1 MQKEKRVIWADTY
14 DKDDIK
20 YSFDFSQFSQDW
32 VINRILDIDEGFF
45 LDIGAGVSDL
55 NAEEVLISCMS
66 NTYGL
71 ERFRD
76 WNGIAIDY
84 DDVYIREASKFRSCT
99 LVCEDL
105 MKTNINEILKQHDAP
120 QKMDYLSFDVD
131 AAQEK
136 VLEDLDLSTY
146 SFRAITFEH
155 NLHLS
160 FQDDNWKKVHRDSRD
175 KFISSGY
182 KILFGNVGLH
192 PNQPVEDWYVDQ
204 ETFDKY
210 EKISSENLTRDQII
224 GKILRA

>member
-55 NAEEVLISCMS
+55 NAEEVIISCMS

-105 MKTNINEILKQHDAP
+105 MKTNINEILKQLGLPAMFSNELLLDPLFKTKNSKLPIATRIL
-120 QKMDYLSFDVD
+120 KSLTSIDKIYLKHF
-131 AAQEK
+131 
-136 VLEDLDLSTY
+136 
-146 SFRAITFEH
+146 
-155 NLHLS
+155 
-160 FQDDNWKKVHRDSRD
+160 
-175 KFISSGY
+175 
-182 KILFGNVGLH
+182 
-192 PNQPVEDWYVDQ
+192 
-204 ETFDKY
+204 
-210 EKISSENLTRDQII
+210 
-224 GKILRA
+224 